1 MIAIGSDHG
10 GYALKGEIIRYLEEK
25 GITVRDFG
33 CYSPD
38 AVDYPDVAV
47 AVCGEITEGRCEKGI
62 LICGTGIGISIAAN
76 KVNGIRAALCHS
88 SFDGRMCRMHNN
100 ANVLCLGG
108 RTTGTAIALDIVD
121 AFVST
126 EFEGGRHETR
136 VGKIMSIED

>member
-47 AVCGEITEGRCEKGI
+47 AVCGEITEERCEKGI

-88 SFDGRMCRMHNN
+88 SFDGGC
-100 ANVLCLGG
+100 AEC
-108 RTTGTAIALDIVD
+108 TTTQTCSALAGVQQ
-121 AFVST
+121 
-126 EFEGGRHETR
+126 ELLLR
-136 VGKIMSIED
+136 